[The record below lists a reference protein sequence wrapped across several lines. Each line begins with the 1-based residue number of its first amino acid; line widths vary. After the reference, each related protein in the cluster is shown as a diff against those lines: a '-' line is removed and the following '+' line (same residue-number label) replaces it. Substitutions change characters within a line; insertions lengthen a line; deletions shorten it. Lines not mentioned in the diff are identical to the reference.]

1 VIEMTVARV
10 EKEPSPDDGERM
22 GPAGG
27 LATVNEVRLIGRLSL
42 AAEEKELPSGDQLT
56 AFRVVVNRP
65 RDKRRGSRVQID
77 ALECH
82 TWVARVRRAAMT
94 WQVGDVIE
102 VNGSLRRRFF
112 KTGGR
117 LQSMT
122 EVEVSSA
129 RRVSRAA
136 AATRQAS

>member
-1 VIEMTVARV
+1 MTVARV
-10 EKEPSPDDGERM
+10 EKEPSPDDGERI

-136 AATRQAS
+136 AATKRAS

>member
-1 VIEMTVARV
+1 MTVARA

-102 VNGSLRRRFF
+102 VNGALRRRFF

-122 EVEVSSA
+122 EVEVQSA

-136 AATRQAS
+136 AAARQAS

>member
-1 VIEMTVARV
+1 MTVARV

-136 AATRQAS
+136 AATRRAS

>member
-1 VIEMTVARV
+1 MTVARV
-10 EKEPSPDDGERM
+10 EKEPSPDDGERA

-42 AAEEKELPSGDQLT
+42 AAEERELPSGDQLT

-82 TWVARVRRAAMT
+82 TWIARVRRAAMT

-102 VNGSLRRRFF
+102 VNGALRRRFF

-122 EVEVSSA
+122 EVEVLSA

-136 AATRQAS
+136 AAARQAS

>member
-1 VIEMTVARV
+1 MTVARV

-22 GPAGG
+22 EPAGG

>member
-1 VIEMTVARV
+1 MTVARE
-10 EKEPSPDDGERM
+10 EKEPSPDDGERI

-136 AATRQAS
+136 AATKQAS

>member
-1 VIEMTVARV
+1 MTVARV

-42 AAEEKELPSGDQLT
+42 AAEERELPSGDQLT

-82 TWVARVRRAAMT
+82 SWVARVRRAATT

-122 EVEVSSA
+122 EVEVLTA

>member
-1 VIEMTVARV
+1 VIEMTVARA
-10 EKEPSPDDGERM
+10 EKEPSPDDG
-22 GPAGG
+22 GGAGRAEG

-42 AAEEKELPSGDQLT
+42 AAEERELPSGDQLT

-82 TWVARVRRAAMT
+82 TWIARVRRAAMT

-122 EVEVSSA
+122 EVEVLSA
-129 RRVSRAA
+129 RRVSRAG

>member
-1 VIEMTVARV
+1 MTVARV

-22 GPAGG
+22 GPVGG

-82 TWVARVRRAAMT
+82 TWVARVRRAAIT

>member
-1 VIEMTVARV
+1 
-10 EKEPSPDDGERM
+10 
-22 GPAGG
+22 
-27 LATVNEVRLIGRLSL
+27 VRLIGRLSL
-42 AAEEKELPSGDQLT
+42 AAEERELPSGDQLT

-82 TWVARVRRAAMT
+82 TWIARVRRAAMT
-94 WQVGDVIE
+94 WQVGDVVE

-122 EVEVSSA
+122 EVEVLSA
-129 RRVSRAA
+129 RRVSRAG

>member
-1 VIEMTVARV
+1 MTVARV
-10 EKEPSPDDGERM
+10 EKEPSPDDGGR
-22 GPAGG
+22 AGRAEG

-42 AAEEKELPSGDQLT
+42 AAEERQLPSGDQLT

-82 TWVARVRRAAMT
+82 TWIARVRRAAMT

-122 EVEVSSA
+122 EVEVLSA
-129 RRVSRAA
+129 RRVSRAGA
-136 AATRQAS
+136 AARQAS

>member
-1 VIEMTVARV
+1 MTVARA
-10 EKEPSPDDGERM
+10 EKEPSPDDGDRT

-42 AAEEKELPSGDQLT
+42 AAEEKDLPSGDQLT

-65 RDKRRGSRVQID
+65 RDKRRGTRVQID

>member
-1 VIEMTVARV
+1 MTVARV
-10 EKEPSPDDGERM
+10 EKDPSPDDGER
-22 GPAGG
+22 AGQATG

-82 TWVARVRRAAMT
+82 TWVA
-94 WQVGDVIE
+94 
-102 VNGSLRRRFF
+102 GS
-112 KTGGR
+112 G
-117 LQSMT
+117 
-122 EVEVSSA
+122 A
-129 RRVSRAA
+129 RR
-136 AATRQAS
+136 

>member
-1 VIEMTVARV
+1 MTVARV

-122 EVEVSSA
+122 EVEVTSA

-136 AATRQAS
+136 AAARQAS

>member
-1 VIEMTVARV
+1 MTVARV
-10 EKEPSPDDGERM
+10 EKEPSPDDGERI

-136 AATRQAS
+136 AATKQAS

>member
-1 VIEMTVARV
+1 MTVARV

-22 GPAGG
+22 APAGG

-42 AAEEKELPSGDQLT
+42 AAEEKKLPSGDQLT

-82 TWVARVRRAAMT
+82 TWVARVRRAAST

>member
-94 WQVGDVIE
+94 WQIGDVIE

-136 AATRQAS
+136 AAARQAS

>member
-10 EKEPSPDDGERM
+10 EKEPSPDDGGR
-22 GPAGG
+22 AGRAEG

-42 AAEEKELPSGDQLT
+42 AAEERELPSGDQLT

-82 TWVARVRRAAMT
+82 TWIARVRRAAMT
-94 WQVGDVIE
+94 WQVGDVVE

-122 EVEVSSA
+122 EVEVLSA
-129 RRVSRAA
+129 RRVSRAG

>member
-1 VIEMTVARV
+1 MTVARV
-10 EKEPSPDDGERM
+10 EKEPSPDDGGR
-22 GPAGG
+22 AGRAEG

-42 AAEEKELPSGDQLT
+42 AAEDRELPSGDQLT

-82 TWVARVRRAAMT
+82 TWIARVRRAAMT
-94 WQVGDVIE
+94 WQVGDVVE

-122 EVEVSSA
+122 EVEVLSA
-129 RRVSRAA
+129 RRVSRAG

>member
-1 VIEMTVARV
+1 MTVARV

>member
-1 VIEMTVARV
+1 MTVARV

-42 AAEEKELPSGDQLT
+42 AAEERDLPSGDQLT
-56 AFRVVVNRP
+56 AFRVVLNRP
-65 RDKRRGSRVQID
+65 RDKRLGSRVQID

-112 KTGGR
+112 TPGGR

-122 EVEVSSA
+122 EIEVLTA

>member
-1 VIEMTVARV
+1 MTVARV

-22 GPAGG
+22 APAGG

-136 AATRQAS
+136 AAARQAS

>member
-22 GPAGG
+22 EPAGG

-129 RRVSRAA
+129 SRVSRAA
-136 AATRQAS
+136 AAARQAS

>member
-136 AATRQAS
+136 AAARQAS

>member
-1 VIEMTVARV
+1 MTVARV
-10 EKEPSPDDGERM
+10 EKEPSPDDGGR
-22 GPAGG
+22 AGRAEG

-42 AAEEKELPSGDQLT
+42 AAEERELPSGDQLT

-82 TWVARVRRAAMT
+82 TWIARVRRAAMT
-94 WQVGDVIE
+94 WQVGDVVE

-122 EVEVSSA
+122 EVEVLSA
-129 RRVSRAA
+129 RRVSRAG

>member
-1 VIEMTVARV
+1 MTVARV
-10 EKEPSPDDGERM
+10 EKEPSPDDGERI

-65 RDKRRGSRVQID
+65 RDKRRGSRVQFD

-122 EVEVSSA
+122 EVEVLSA

-136 AATRQAS
+136 AATKQAS

>member
-1 VIEMTVARV
+1 MTVARV
-10 EKEPSPDDGERM
+10 EKEPSPDDGGR
-22 GPAGG
+22 AGRAEG

-42 AAEEKELPSGDQLT
+42 AAEDRELPSGDQLT

-82 TWVARVRRAAMT
+82 TWISRVRRAAMT
-94 WQVGDVIE
+94 WQVGDVVE

-122 EVEVSSA
+122 EVEVLSA
-129 RRVSRAA
+129 RRVSRAG

>member
-1 VIEMTVARV
+1 MTVARV

-136 AATRQAS
+136 AAARQAS

>member
-1 VIEMTVARV
+1 MTVAKV
-10 EKEPSPDDGERM
+10 EKEPSPDDGGQV

-82 TWVARVRRAAMT
+82 TWVARVRRAAAT

>member
-1 VIEMTVARV
+1 MTVAKV
-10 EKEPSPDDGERM
+10 EKEPSPDDGERT
-22 GPAGG
+22 GPTGG

-65 RDKRRGSRVQID
+65 RDKRRGSSRVQID

-102 VNGSLRRRFF
+102 VNGALRRRFF

-122 EVEVSSA
+122 EVEVLTA

-136 AATRQAS
+136 AAARQAS

>member
-1 VIEMTVARV
+1 MTVARA
-10 EKEPSPDDGERM
+10 EKEPSPDDGERT

-82 TWVARVRRAAMT
+82 TWVARVRRAATT
-94 WQVGDVIE
+94 WRVGDVIE

-136 AATRQAS
+136 AASKQAS

>member
-1 VIEMTVARV
+1 MTVARV

-22 GPAGG
+22 VPAGG

-42 AAEEKELPSGDQLT
+42 AAEERELPSGDQLT

-122 EVEVSSA
+122 EVEVASA

-136 AATRQAS
+136 AATRKAS

>member
-1 VIEMTVARV
+1 MTVARV
-10 EKEPSPDDGERM
+10 EKEPSPDDGEPT
-22 GPAGG
+22 GSAGG

-42 AAEEKELPSGDQLT
+42 AAEERELPSGDQLT

-102 VNGSLRRRFF
+102 VNGALRRRFF

-122 EVEVSSA
+122 EVEVLSA

-136 AATRQAS
+136 AAARQAS

>member
-1 VIEMTVARV
+1 MTVARV
-10 EKEPSPDDGERM
+10 EKEPSPDDGERA
-22 GPAGG
+22 GPANG

-82 TWVARVRRAAMT
+82 SWVARVQRAAMT
-94 WQVGDVIE
+94 WRVGDVIE

-122 EVEVSSA
+122 EVEVVSA
-129 RRVSRAA
+129 KRVSRAA
-136 AATRQAS
+136 AATKQAS

>member
-1 VIEMTVARV
+1 MTVARV

-102 VNGSLRRRFF
+102 VNGSLRRQFF

-136 AATRQAS
+136 AAARQAS

>member
-22 GPAGG
+22 GPGAG

-102 VNGSLRRRFF
+102 VNGALRRRFF

-122 EVEVSSA
+122 EVEVQSA

>member
-1 VIEMTVARV
+1 MTVARV
-10 EKEPSPDDGERM
+10 EKEPSPDDGERT
-22 GPAGG
+22 GPAGV

>member
-10 EKEPSPDDGERM
+10 EKEPSPDDGERT

-136 AATRQAS
+136 AAAKRAS

>member
-1 VIEMTVARV
+1 MTVARV
-10 EKEPSPDDGERM
+10 EKEPSPDDGERI

-136 AATRQAS
+136 AAARQAS